1 MSGELHL
8 DLILILDHLS
18 GNPTFASPVFFA
30 NLDLVHKHFSQ
41 TKKMYIQAKGHFYL
55 FIIFFLYFLDRISIE
70 GIFWLY
76 GSISFVGLIFITIFV
91 PETKGK
97 NEAQLS
103 EYFAKSKLETTII
116 KSSASKH
123 HHPSNNPTTKDLL
136 SNPMHTT

>member
-1 MSGELHL
+1 MP
-8 DLILILDHLS
+8 DLTYLLI
-18 GNPTFASPVFFA
+18 F
-30 NLDLVHKHFSQ
+30 
-41 TKKMYIQAKGHFYL
+41 
-55 FIIFFLYFLDRISIE
+55 FFLYFSDRISIE

-103 EYFAKSKLETTII
+103 EYFAKSKLKTTII

>member
-1 MSGELHL
+1 M
-8 DLILILDHLS
+8 ILQIFS
-18 GNPTFASPVFFA
+18 NRTNSKQEKIRIPYRPFFG
-30 NLDLVHKHFSQ
+30 NLDLVHTHFSQ
-41 TKKMYIQAKGHFYL
+41 TKKRASQGPCVLISFSYL
-55 FIIFFLYFLDRISIE
+55 FLDRISIE

-103 EYFAKSKLETTII
+103 EYFAKSKLKTTII

>member
-1 MSGELHL
+1 MRNIMFVIVRPFFTQLLH
-8 DLILILDHLS
+8 
-18 GNPTFASPVFFA
+18 VQFFG
-30 NLDLVHKHFSQ
+30 NLDLVHTHFSQ
-41 TKKMYIQAKGHFYL
+41 TKKRTSQGPCVLIFFSYL
-55 FIIFFLYFLDRISIE
+55 FSDRISIE

-103 EYFAKSKLETTII
+103 EYFAKSKLKTTII

>member
-1 MSGELHL
+1 MHIFARLRKRTSQGPGVSSYL
-8 DLILILDHLS
+8 LI
-18 GNPTFASPVFFA
+18 F
-30 NLDLVHKHFSQ
+30 
-41 TKKMYIQAKGHFYL
+41 
-55 FIIFFLYFLDRISIE
+55 FFLYFSDRISIE

-103 EYFAKSKLETTII
+103 EYFAKSKLKTTII

-123 HHPSNNPTTKDLL
+123 HHPRNNPNTKDLL